1 MWEACQLGVSIY
13 QHVWVCECVHVC
25 MHACMWPLRGV
36 HTYMYVCMYVCLASV
51 NFDVCLC
58 IVISSSALHVL
69 YRQLHTVSMY
79 SVCYGHSS
87 LGLLAC
93 IYAVYIY
100 VPFSCVSYI
109 HMYMHLHTCIYV
121 LTYYACIYVCMY
133 VHTYI
138 CTRYIFWDRCTPTVP
153 PPPLMVPRWH

>member
-1 MWEACQLGVSIY
+1 
-13 QHVWVCECVHVC
+13 
-25 MHACMWPLRGV
+25 
-36 HTYMYVCMYVCLASV
+36 MYVCMYVCLASV

-100 VPFSCVSYI
+100 TILLCVI
-109 HMYMHLHTCIYV
+109 HTYVHASTYMHILYV
-121 LTYYACIYVCMY
+121 LTYYACMYVCMY

-138 CTRYIFWDRCTPTVP
+138 CTRYIF
-153 PPPLMVPRWH
+153 